1 MNFNHGLIIIILFV
15 SNSLLYSQKYEKD
28 ISTTEKRINEF
39 KKSGEYPED
48 WKLFYRG
55 KESDFVVFYDL
66 DGTEIY
72 FKYRRDH
79 LDRESEKKT
88 VGLFQGQA
96 YRIKGKF
103 MGILQYF
110 DEAEKKKFLPPVF
123 ILNQEISAENKK
135 SVLNKLIYTLISFES
150 TALDEVIK

>member
-1 MNFNHGLIIIILFV
+1 
-15 SNSLLYSQKYEKD
+15 
-28 ISTTEKRINEF
+28 
-39 KKSGEYPED
+39 
-48 WKLFYRG
+48 
-55 KESDFVVFYDL
+55 
-66 DGTEIY
+66 
-72 FKYRRDH
+72 
-79 LDRESEKKT
+79 
-88 VGLFQGQA
+88 
-96 YRIKGKF
+96 